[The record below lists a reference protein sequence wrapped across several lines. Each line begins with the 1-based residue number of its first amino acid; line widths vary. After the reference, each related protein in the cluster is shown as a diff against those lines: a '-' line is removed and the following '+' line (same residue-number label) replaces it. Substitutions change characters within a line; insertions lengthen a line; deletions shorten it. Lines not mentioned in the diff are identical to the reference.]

1 MSDVYG
7 IGAAS
12 QAAAAVIV
20 ATLQYKV
27 AKEYSNRAE
36 QIHDQTLIRFKDDVL
51 IWTSYAR
58 ETLISVA
65 QEDAARPKPVARFDE
80 VASRA
85 EVMVRLEFG
94 VARRNIVE
102 TADIHAV
109 GLTGAQLNALRI
121 QEAIAI
127 NDAVS
132 FARTKEDARVKLEE
146 QVVRQNKL
154 QTIGVIRGNYNTGIS
169 GLEAAARQYEQLG
182 AQAGAAMNGTLAAG
196 AKTIGRILGD
206 KSKGDTQRPA
216 PVDERGTPYA
226 PDSTGNAPTN
236 TDPFAIEPSSY
247 WDNPARP
254 FDGSGSGGDTSP
266 STGTDTTWSSGS
278 GGDY

>member
-1 MSDVYG
+1 MSDITGLGAVAT
-7 IGAAS
+7 GAAS
-12 QAAAAVIV
+12 IAV

-27 AKEYSNRAE
+27 AKEYSGRAQE
-36 QIHDQTLIRFKDDVL
+36 IHDQTLIRFKDDVL

-65 QEDAARPKPVARFDE
+65 QQDAAKPNPIARYDE
-80 VASRA
+80 VSSRA

-132 FARTKEDARVKLEE
+132 FARTKEEARVKLEE

-154 QTIGVIRGNYNTGIS
+154 QTIGVIRGNYNTGVS

-182 AQAGAAMNGTLAAG
+182 AQAGAAANGTLAAG
-196 AKTIGRILGD
+196 ATVIGRLLGD
-206 KSKGDTQRPA
+206 KSKGMTQRPA
-216 PVDERGTPYA
+216 PVDERGTQYVPSDKQNN
-226 PDSTGNAPTN
+226 P
-236 TDPFAIEPSSY
+236 DPFATPDVTY

-254 FDGSGSGGDTSP
+254 FDDNGSGGDTTP
-266 STGTDTTWSSGS
+266 ATDKDTTWSFP
-278 GGDY
+278 